1 MRREGEMAV
10 DVSAGAGGANR
21 EWTPAR
27 VFLAASAIY
36 HLILGIA
43 GLAIDQTFPLG
54 PANTEQAGSAHIFG
68 IFETNGWH
76 SLAGLL
82 LGMLSLYFWL
92 RPARAREAAFAIGAS
107 QVAVVL
113 GFALW
118 PPSTFS
124 FASNGADQVI
134 HATTAIGGIG
144 AALLTRAGGLDR
156 KDAAAR

>member
-1 MRREGEMAV
+1 MAA
-10 DVSAGAGGANR
+10 DLASPTGAAGD

-27 VFLAASAIY
+27 IFLAASAGY

-43 GLAIDQTFPLG
+43 GLAINQAFPLG
-54 PANTEQAGSAHIFG
+54 ADATDQAGSAHIFG

-82 LGMLSLYFWL
+82 LGLISLYFSL
-92 RPARAREAAFAIGAS
+92 QPARAREAAFAVGIS
-107 QVAVVL
+107 QVGVVV
-113 GFALW
+113 GFILW

-134 HATTAIGGIG
+134 HSITAIGGIG
-144 AALLTRAGGLDR
+144 AALLTRPTRSRSLR
-156 KDAAAR
+156 S